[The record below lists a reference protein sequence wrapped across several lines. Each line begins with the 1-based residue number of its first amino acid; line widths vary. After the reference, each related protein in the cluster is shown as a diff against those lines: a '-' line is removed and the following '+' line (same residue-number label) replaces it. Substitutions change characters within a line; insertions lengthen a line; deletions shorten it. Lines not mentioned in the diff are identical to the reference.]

1 MISTT
6 TIIVY
11 NNDEGGVSIVHP
23 VVSEINP
30 ATGTH
35 FTIEEIAQIFKKKHS
50 TKPGDLNST

>member
-35 FTIEEIAQIFKKKHS
+35 FTIEEIAQIIKQKKS
-50 TKPGDLNST
+50 